1 MDYRSQN
8 ISDIATRQ
16 TSPQT
21 SRASSG
27 PEAANRP
34 GSLEG
39 KTDARLKKACSDFE
53 GIFLNL
59 MVQTMKKTIPEGG
72 VLGKSHQSEVF
83 DSMFFQEISTKL
95 ARERGLGIGDALYRQ
110 VRRQMI
116 EKEGK

>member
-1 MDYRSQN
+1 MDYRSQT
-8 ISDIATRQ
+8 ISDYATSQ
-16 TSPQT
+16 ISP
-21 SRASSG
+21 ASSRL
-27 PEAANRP
+27 AAAKRA
-34 GSLEG
+34 GFLGG
-39 KTDARLKKACSDFE
+39 KSDDRLKQACSDFE

-83 DSMFFQEISTKL
+83 DAMFLQEISTKL

-116 EKEGK
+116 EETEGK